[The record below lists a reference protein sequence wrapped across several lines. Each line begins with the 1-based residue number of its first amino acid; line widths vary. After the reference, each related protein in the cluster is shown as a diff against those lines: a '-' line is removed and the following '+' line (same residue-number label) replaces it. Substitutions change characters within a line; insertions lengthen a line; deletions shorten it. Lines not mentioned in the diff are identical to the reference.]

1 MGVSDR
7 LFREDGVWFDEFVF
21 LTWLVDDIVFQS
33 HSGFGFL
40 SHCLLVLF
48 TRQEFHT
55 VAHSYSWCFEE
66 LICISNRSIFT

>member
-1 MGVSDR
+1 MGVSDG
-7 LFREDGVWFDEFVF
+7 LFREDGVWFDDFVF

-48 TRQEFHT
+48 TRQESHT
-55 VAHSYSWCFEE
+55 VAHSQSCFFEE
-66 LICISNRSIFT
+66 LIFISNRSIFT